1 MPRSARSA
9 TSRATHSNLN
19 VVTGPVLSG
28 NGATSPITRDS
39 NINVV
44 AGSATLGGGTTSL
57 IASHSNINVVAG
69 SATLGDGAMNPTAAP
84 VEHRTPV
91 KKPTIKMSTPELR
104 RSRRIFNLAHGN
116 GRYVI
121 PTENFSL
128 KEVNKRE
135 REACGKEERQ
145 ACRKEEHSTA
155 LN

>member
-128 KEVNKRE
+128 KEVNKKNEKHAAKKSDKRV
-135 REACGKEERQ
+135 AKKNTRQ
-145 ACRKEEHSTA
+145 H
-155 LN
+155 